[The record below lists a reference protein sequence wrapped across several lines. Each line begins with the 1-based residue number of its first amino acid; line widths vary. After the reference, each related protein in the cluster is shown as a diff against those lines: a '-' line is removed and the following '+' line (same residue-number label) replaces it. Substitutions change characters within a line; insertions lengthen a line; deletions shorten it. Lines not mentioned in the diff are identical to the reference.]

1 MPISSLTDDN
11 PCPFKHKI
19 GIFVLYWPEEPPFS
33 GFLST
38 KSGFLCAFC
47 LRDPHFR
54 AFRARN
60 RGFCAF
66 LAFGTLIFGLP
77 EHKNGIF
84 VRFWPSEPSFW
95 GISSTKSGLLCAC
108 YGNTG
113 LWKQKSAQIF
123 CFCALLIYYSGVTAA
138 VVASGRRSRPDVVT
152 GALPPKRCCR
162 SVAAGALPPKRC
174 CRSVAAGALL
184 PEKLRLRVISPPR
197 SLRRLLR
204 RRFCRRSGCRRCH
217 R

>member
-1 MPISSLTDDN
+1 MSSPSALIKVNYLVMRCLHFGSVLGDLQEGHGCASRCQFPLFPVPIPIL
-11 PCPFKHKI
+11 
-19 GIFVLYWPEEPPFS
+19 
-33 GFLST
+33 
-38 KSGFLCAFC
+38 
-47 LRDPHFR
+47 
-54 AFRARN
+54 
-60 RGFCAF
+60 
-66 LAFGTLIFGLP
+66 
-77 EHKNGIF
+77 
-84 VRFWPSEPSFW
+84 
-95 GISSTKSGLLCAC
+95 SSTKSGLLCAC

-123 CFCALLIYYSGVTAA
+123 CFCALLIYYSGVTTA

-152 GALPPKRCCR
+152 WVLPPERCCR
-162 SVAAGALPPKRC
+162 SVAAGELPPKRC

-204 RRFCRRSGCRRCH
+204 RRFCRRSGRLRCL